1 MYDCGGDGNDKAGED
16 AARLLLS
23 QGTARL
29 DVLVL
34 SHYDADHA
42 GGVCQLLERLPVT
55 LLYLPDLP
63 CDTSLR
69 ADIEA
74 SALAHGTELRYVT
87 EDEKLDFASSQVC
100 IFAPVLTGSDNEAS
114 LALLYSQGSYDILAT
129 GDMTAQAERLLL
141 SRRKLPDVE
150 VLVAGHHG
158 SAGSTCDTLLQQTQ
172 PETVLIS
179 VGEHNFYGHP
189 AEETLARI
197 ESCGAQILRTDQC
210 GTITIR
216 R

>member
-1 MYDCGGDGNDKAGED
+1 M
-16 AARLLLS
+16 
-23 QGTARL
+23 
-29 DVLVL
+29 V
-34 SHYDADHA
+34 SHYDADHC
-42 GGVCQLLERLPVT
+42 GGVCQLLERLPVS

-87 EDEKLDFASSQVC
+87 QDEKLDYASSEVY
-100 IFAPVLTGSDNEAS
+100 IFAPVLDSSDNEAS
-114 LALLYSQGSYDILAT
+114 LALLCSQGNYDILAT

-141 SRRKLPDVE
+141 SRRRLPDVE

-158 SAGSTCDTLLQQTQ
+158 SAGSTCDTLLAQTR

-179 VGEHNFYGHP
+179 VGKNNFYGHP
-189 AEETLARI
+189 AEETLLRI
-197 ESCGAQILRTDQC
+197 EAIGAQLLRTDQC
-210 GTITIR
+210 GTITVKR
-216 R
+216 